1 MSKYYTPTELELMKA
16 VASGDD
22 VYWAGNE
29 VNQLM
34 KDNKGIKTRISFGHL
49 VDPSKRLSY
58 FLAINNQEDKIN
70 YVDSSNYELKYLD
83 HKDILDLGWD
93 SGALQGLNED
103 SFTKLDYQLYWQD
116 NQFVTIYNWDSKI
129 IFEGILKNKYELKQL
144 MKWLNITHQQ

>member
-58 FLAINNQEDKIN
+58 FLAINNQEDKIK
-70 YVDSSNYELKYLD
+70 S
-83 HKDILDLGWD
+83 I
-93 SGALQGLNED
+93 NED
-103 SFTKLDYQLYWQD
+103 FNVLVNTINEDQRTIKLLTLVKPQPQA
-116 NQFVTIYNWDSKI
+116 QP
-129 IFEGILKNKYELKQL
+129 QP
-144 MKWLNITHQQ
+144 QA